1 MVGKERIKENS
12 INFKKAGRKKAPKNK
27 KKKTKKKEEEERG
40 GMEKIKLKTKQL
52 KEIIY
57 Q

>member
-1 MVGKERIKENS
+1 MVGKQRIKKTQLISSRQGE
-12 INFKKAGRKKAPKNK
+12 RKHQ
-27 KKKTKKKEEEERG
+27 KKEKE
-40 GMEKIKLKTKQL
+40 GMEKIKVKTKQL

>member
-1 MVGKERIKENS
+1 MVGKERIKKTQFQE
-12 INFKKAGRKKAPKNK
+12 GREEES
-27 KKKTKKKEEEERG
+27 TKKKEKE

>member
-1 MVGKERIKENS
+1 MVGKQRIKENS

-27 KKKTKKKEEEERG
+27 NKKKKEEEERG